1 MTPLRRRR
9 VSVYEDFKPQITQI
23 TQISTD
29 KRITRW
35 EGWNSDLDPFL
46 LF

>member
-1 MTPLRRRR
+1 VTPLRRRR
-9 VSVYEDFKPQITQI
+9 VFLYEDFKPQI